1 MKSLIFKRDALYKL
15 SASYVPEKLPRREEH
30 QAEIFNTII
39 SFLEEKMPLKAI
51 VLSGPSGTGKTVTV
65 KKASEQVLK
74 YCEQRKIRL
83 EYRHLNTRFASSD
96 FTLSQMIALSL
107 LPNIPGRGYSSREL
121 LYAVFDHLEKSGNSF
136 LLVLDDFDDFLGKAR
151 SRFFTDLLKISEE
164 YSDKVK
170 LILVLI
176 GIQDISR
183 QVGDSWLTHFLWKI
197 GKSFTPYG
205 AEEITMIL
213 KDRVKLSFNENT
225 VDDSLIYM
233 MGRMTE
239 RFGYGSARY
248 ALELL
253 LMSGLNASYEGS
265 PRVMVEHVREAQY
278 RLESLINPIDL
289 KTLSSQDPEMTRL
302 LQKLQVAFE
311 SSEEPF
317 LNFRVLEEYGVK
329 AKEASTIERLKRLH
343 MEGLLDYDQSRKEV
357 ALIMPLKLLQ
367 SALEASRKRL

>member
-1 MKSLIFKRDALYKL
+1 MKSLIFKKDALYKL
-15 SASYVPEKLPRREEH
+15 SANYIPERLPRREEH
-30 QAEIFNTII
+30 QAEIFKTII
-39 SFLEEKMPLKAI
+39 GFLEEGVPLKAI

-83 EYRHLNTRFASSD
+83 EYKYLNTRFASSD

-121 LYAVFDHLEKSGNSF
+121 LYTVFDHLEKSGSSF
-136 LLVLDDFDDFLGKAR
+136 LLVLDDFDDFLGKVR
-151 SRFFTDLLKISEE
+151 SRFFADLLKISEE
-164 YSDKVK
+164 YGDRVK

-176 GIQDISR
+176 GIKDISS
-183 QVGDSWLTHFLWKI
+183 QVNDVWLAHFLWRM
-197 GKSFTPYG
+197 GKSFTPYN
-205 AEEITMIL
+205 AEEIAMIL
-213 KDRVKLSFNENT
+213 KDRVELSFKENT
-225 VDDSLIYM
+225 IDDSLVYM

-265 PRVMVEHVREAQY
+265 SRVMAEHIREAQY
-278 RLESLINPIDL
+278 RLESIITPMDL
-289 KTLSSQDPEMTRL
+289 KTLFSQDPEMNKL
-302 LQKLQVAFE
+302 LRRIREAFE

-317 LNFRVLEEYGVK
+317 ISLRKLEEYGVK
-329 AKEASTIERLKRLH
+329 ARESSVIERIKRLH
-343 MEGLLDYDQSRKEV
+343 LEGLLDYDQSRREV
-357 ALIMPLKLLQ
+357 ALVGMPLKLLQ
-367 SALEASRKRL
+367 SVLE